1 MKPGRMPVKRQ
12 KRSAG
17 DKPVLKSGGADR
29 TERPTG
35 AMLAKGPAT
44 RRAGTVTGGLIDD
57 EDSPPSRYCLGTLGW
72 PWSVCRGFVAHAGA
86 EPALGHPGGRDAM
99 GIARS
104 DHPLRDHRVL
114 GVRAFAGRVHA
125 ADRPAGGH
133 EPAKRRHPA
142 RTVGV
147 GRSLARPAAAALP
160 AEPRAG
166 GHDRRRLPAGHSDAP
181 ASDRD
186 GDRLVCGQAVGSGRD
201 QRFDCGHKPELC
213 VRLRARRA
221 VAGYAWSSAQ
231 WA

>member
-1 MKPGRMPVKRQ
+1 LTMRTPLRLVIASAHLVGR
-12 KRSAG
+12 
-17 DKPVLKSGGADR
+17 GAYV
-29 TERPTG
+29 
-35 AMLAKGPAT
+35 AALLLMLVP
-44 RRAGTVTGGLIDD
+44 
-57 EDSPPSRYCLGTLGW
+57 SPPSAT
-72 PWSVCRGFVAHAGA
+72 
-86 EPALGHPGGRDAM
+86 
-99 GIARS
+99 
-104 DHPLRDHRVL
+104 
-114 GVRAFAGRVHA
+114 
-125 ADRPAGGH
+125 PAGETQWASPEAIILSEIILLLVCLRSLSESTQRIGQPAVMD
-133 EPAKRRHPA
+133 PAKRRHPA